1 MYTEPWVLAE
11 NREPWVLAR
20 DRVGD
25 VLIRLWVEL
34 SLKHI
39 ASRYLT

>member
-20 DRVGD
+20 DRVRH
-25 VLIRLWVEL
+25 VIIRLWEETSFKL
-34 SLKHI
+34 
-39 ASRYLT
+39 